1 MHNQWR
7 DVAVFLDGSPRRE
20 RIGRHAAAL
29 AQRHAAHLV
38 GVYGVSHPSNLNP
51 PKSFARGA
59 GINQVLERQRATDEV
74 KILAAGRAFAA
85 LIRAYE
91 ISSEF
96 RVVWRERQDDDAALK
111 ALHSD
116 LIVAA
121 RPAPDDLP
129 STWSAEHLLLVSG
142 TPVLLVPD
150 GWAEA
155 RIGARIVI
163 AWNGSREVRRAVNDA
178 MPFLAAAA
186 QVTILIVDDTRSN
199 RLDDEPGADIA
210 GHLIGAYSRPTTAE
224 ILFGA

>member
-51 PKSFARGA
+51 PESFARGA
-59 GINQVLERQRATDEV
+59 GINQVLERQRPTDEG

-96 RVVWRERQDDDAALK
+96 RVV
-111 ALHSD
+111 
-116 LIVAA
+116 
-121 RPAPDDLP
+121 
-129 STWSAEHLLLVSG
+129 
-142 TPVLLVPD
+142 
-150 GWAEA
+150 
-155 RIGARIVI
+155 
-163 AWNGSREVRRAVNDA
+163 
-178 MPFLAAAA
+178 
-186 QVTILIVDDTRSN
+186 
-199 RLDDEPGADIA
+199 
-210 GHLIGAYSRPTTAE
+210 
-224 ILFGA
+224 